1 MQMRYWMRA
10 VMLVAVFQTATALDT
25 KASSGS
31 VLNLLLEPPFYG
43 HFAVAEGRQSRCNAV
58 VVRDDGSSVSFAT
71 QAPMPGEAEFLAK
84 VTIGRRYAFPQCF
97 FDLMTAEDIGVCVH
111 HLPGK
116 MFEEIMDV
124 PPFRATVLERVMDG
138 QSYSI
143 ILREPGGRLHH
154 LSGLMGVRGGVNA
167 LGGNSGE
174 DFSRITAWL
183 LRKGASFEFPAI
195 LHDAGLA
202 DQVRLAKREPK
213 SRMDEVLRRYIGDWK
228 GRTAA
233 LSYVT
238 LRMRCH
244 WQADGQG
251 IWREITYEHGP
262 DVTPPPAD
270 VTRVAYSEASK
281 CYLSWNTSKDAL
293 KFRIHW
299 YEPTKTFT
307 TVLPPDEEGVER
319 YNTAT
324 FVDDDHIEWKTFSKL
339 ADGRVLEMNSGSYE
353 RVSHDADAPLPVESE
368 PSFIDQLGRKIYDFA
383 AKIQAVEN
391 ALPPMGQRLVWHN
404 PPYQP
409 DPNRPDMPTFDK
421 PSDSPVIEV
430 VDANLAGL
438 EASLPFRA
446 RLVSKSIQP
455 HNITLQLQHT
465 GGNLQTIEDK
475 GYKLAEKPVALALVE
490 LKEGEVHE
498 FPHCLHA
505 RPGEGGL
512 APAMRPLQAFIG
524 SWSKTIRSRDGSEEA
539 MPCVIRYFS
548 SADGSAIWCETD
560 MSGRQKLERIVTGE
574 KEGVYLIA
582 PEHATPGFQAMQGR
596 WDEANRALTLV
607 RSFVNAPPGAVR
619 EESTFHVHSADQIT
633 WRCRLIA
640 ADESL
645 IRESSGTLRRL
656 KP

>member
-1 MQMRYWMRA
+1 MQMTNWIRA
-10 VMLVAVFQTATALDT
+10 AMLVAGFQTAAALDM
-25 KASSGS
+25 KPSNGS
-31 VLNLLLEPPFYG
+31 VLSLLLETPFYG
-43 HFAVAEGRQSRCNAV
+43 HFAVAEVRQSRCNTV
-58 VVRDDGSSVSFAT
+58 VVRDDGTSISFAT

-97 FDLMTAEDIGVCVH
+97 FDLMTAEDIGACVH

-124 PPFRATVLERVMDG
+124 PPFRATVLQRVMDG

-154 LSGLMGVRGGVNA
+154 LSGLMGVRGGLNA
-167 LGGNSGE
+167 LGGRSGE

-183 LRKGASFEFPAI
+183 LKKDASFEFPAI

-213 SRMDEVLRRYIGDWK
+213 SRMDEVLRRYIGEWK

-233 LSYVT
+233 ISYAT

-270 VTRVAYSEASK
+270 VARMAYSEASK
-281 CYLSWNTSKDAL
+281 CYLSWNPAKDAL

-353 RVSHDADAPLPVESE
+353 RVSHDAEVPLPEESE
-368 PSFIDQLGRKIYDFA
+368 PSFIDDLSRKIYGFA
-383 AKIQAVEN
+383 AKIQALEN
-391 ALPPMGQRLVWHN
+391 AVPMGQRMVWN
-404 PPYQP
+404 TPPYQP

-421 PSDSPVIEV
+421 PSDKPVIEV
-430 VDANLAGL
+430 VDATLAGL

-446 RLVSKSIQP
+446 KIVSKSIQP
-455 HNITLQLQHT
+455 HNITLKLQHS
-465 GGNLQTIEDK
+465 GGNLQTIEAADF
-475 GYKLAEKPVALALVE
+475 KLAEKPVALALAK

-498 FPHCLHA
+498 FPHCLSSKPSNTA
-505 RPGEGGL
+505 L
-512 APAMRPLQAFIG
+512 SPAMSRLQPFIG
-524 SWSKTIRSRDGSEEA
+524 SWSKTIRCRDGSQEA

-560 MSGRQKLERIVTGE
+560 MGGRQRLERIVTGE

-582 PEHATPGFQAMQGR
+582 PEHAAPGFQAMQGR
-596 WDEANRALTLV
+596 WDEANRVLTLV
-607 RSFVNAPPGAVR
+607 RSFVNAPPGAVT
-619 EESTFHVHSADQIT
+619 EESTFHLDSADQIT

-645 IRESSGTLRRL
+645 VRESSGTLSRL